1 MPKYIIKLTI
11 GSPHVD
17 QEYQSIKLA
26 NQAIAGELSYA
37 IRTLAHASKS
47 MAAKKAPA
55 KKASAKKVTQAKG
68 NAKTIQRPK
77 KGPSARSAGPIGVV
91 AGK

>member
-1 MPKYIIKLTI
+1 MPKHIIKLII

-37 IRTLAHASKS
+37 IRTLADTRKVVAGKKA
-47 MAAKKAPA
+47 AAKKVVQP
-55 KKASAKKVTQAKG
+55 KG
-68 NAKTIQRPK
+68 TANTIQRPK
-77 KGPSARSAGPIGVV
+77 RGSKARSAGLLGMV
-91 AGK
+91 ASK